1 MNGFLLLL
9 LIAIGIFFL
18 IVWLF
23 KWLWNITMPDLFK
36 LTQIKFWQAF
46 RLILI
51 VSILFCG
58 FKLSRSGSALFQPS
72 SAKPKL
78 LLSGTVKD
86 AKTGKPIEG
95 AKVSDDKYGQKPYRG
110 AVTDSEGN
118 YIYLTWTEEH
128 IIIATAPGYESKRK
142 GLTTNSLQTDREK
155 IIGFDLVPE

>member
-58 FKLSRSGSALFQPS
+58 FKLSRSGNALFQPS

-86 AKTGKPIEG
+86 AKTEKPIEG
-95 AKVSDDKYGQKPYRG
+95 AKVSDDKYGPKPYRS

-128 IIIATAPGYESKRK
+128 IIIATAPNYKPKRK
-142 GLTTNSLQTDREK
+142 GLTTNLLQTDREK
-155 IIGFDLVPE
+155 IIDFDLEPE